1 MSTAKTPRKQRGR
14 PFQKGQSGNPSGRP
28 QGSRHKVSVAIENLL
43 EGEAEALTRKAIQ
56 LALEGD
62 LIALRLCLERLC
74 PPVKQR
80 PVRIEMPIVKSAS
93 EAVGAMT
100 AVLESVSTG
109 EITTGEGQALADM
122 IERFRRVLETEEL
135 ERRIGALEDKRENVK

>member
-1 MSTAKTPRKQRGR
+1 MAADKTPGQQRGR
-14 PFQKGQSGNPSGRP
+14 PFKKGQSGNPSGRP
-28 QGSRHKVSVAIENLL
+28 RGSRHKVSLAIESLF
-43 EGEAEALTRKAIQ
+43 EGEGEALTRKAID

-80 PVRIEMPIVKSAS
+80 PVRIDMPTVESAS

-100 AVLESVSTG
+100 AVLESVSHGDITPG
-109 EITTGEGQALADM
+109 EAQALAGV
-122 IERFRRVLETEEL
+122 IEQFRRVLETVEL
-135 ERRIGALEDKRENVK
+135 EQRVAALEDTRGVVE

>member
-1 MSTAKTPRKQRGR
+1 MATAKTPGQQRGR
-14 PFQKGQSGNPSGRP
+14 PFKKGQSGNPSGRRR
-28 QGSRHKVSVAIENLL
+28 GSRHKVSLAIESLL
-43 EGEAEALTRKAIQ
+43 EGEGEALARKAID

-62 LIALRLCLERLC
+62 LTALRLCLERLC

-80 PVRIEMPIVKSAS
+80 PIHIKMPTVESAS

-109 EITTGEGQALADM
+109 EITTGEGQAFADM

-135 ERRIGALEDKRENVK
+135 ERRIGALENTRENVK

>member
-1 MSTAKTPRKQRGR
+1 MAAAKTPGQQRGR
-14 PFQKGQSGNPSGRP
+14 PFKKGQSGNPRGRP
-28 QGSRHKVSVAIENLL
+28 RGSRHKVTLAVESLL
-43 EGEAEALTRKAIQ
+43 DGEAEALTRKAID

-80 PVRIEMPIVKSAS
+80 PIRIELPTVESAS

-100 AVLESVSTG
+100 TVLESMSQG
-109 EITTGEGQALADM
+109 EITPGEAQALAGV
-122 IERFRRVLETEEL
+122 IEQFRRVLETVEL
-135 ERRIGALEDKRENVK
+135 EQRVAALEDTRGGVE

>member
-1 MSTAKTPRKQRGR
+1 MGYPRGR
-14 PFQKGQSGNPSGRP
+14 PR
-28 QGSRHKVSVAIENLL
+28 GSRHTVSLAIENLL

-56 LALEGD
+56 LALDGD

-74 PPVKQR
+74 SPVKQR
-80 PVRIEMPIVKSAS
+80 PVRIEIPTVKSAS